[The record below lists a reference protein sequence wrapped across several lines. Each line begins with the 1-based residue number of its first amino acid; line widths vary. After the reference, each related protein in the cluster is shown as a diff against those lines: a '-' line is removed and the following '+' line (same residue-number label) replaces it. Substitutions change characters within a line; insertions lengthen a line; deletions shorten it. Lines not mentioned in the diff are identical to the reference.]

1 MPQIEIRKFTS
12 LGEEEWK
19 SQYEKVSDEEYMIM
33 RNREVS
39 VPLSEDCFTK
49 LEKSFS

>member
-1 MPQIEIRKFTS
+1 MPQIEVRKFTS

-19 SQYEKVSDEEYMIM
+19 SQYEKVSDEEYMIL

-39 VPLSEDCFTK
+39 VPLYEDCFTK